1 MTDLDG
7 RLGARQIQ
15 GDRDYQEDDFGI
27 SHVRQ
32 LGDQGEHILLVLAD
46 GMGGHVAGATASGLA
61 VRRFVEAFEELDGTI
76 AERLRFALDA
86 SNDEIRTAITA
97 NPEWDGMGCT
107 LVGVSI
113 TAAGVQWV
121 SVGDSP
127 LWVYHKG
134 KLERLNADHSMA
146 PVIANLVEAGHLT
159 PEEAATDKRKN
170 ALRSAVMG
178 DEMELVDLKDEP
190 VNIKSD
196 ARILLASDGV
206 DTLEADEI
214 TAILK
219 AYGNRSARRTVTAL
233 IAGVEA
239 KAKPGQDNTTVLL
252 FEPGGSLGGQEDSMK
267 PEEVISIV
275 RRAKGLKKGQEAL
288 DPRTI
293 PGPGTEASGSRS
305 FGLIAVIAVLLIA
318 LVAALAW
325 IFLAERESPTETGPL
340 EQTTEEET
348 VPPPE
353 GRELPPG
360 ELPPGELPTEEP
372 VIEGPVIEKEI
383 LPPVETD
390 PFQPPAEK
398 GREEAPVELEEDP
411 GGPPP
416 SPGGSEGGTQKPA
429 LNPPETV
436 EEGQGGAVAPGR
448 QPEAERETP
457 PSGSVKAP
465 EGTGEKDE
473 EEKVKEKK
481 EKDEDEEKEPPPLR
495 N

>member
-32 LGDQGEHILLVLAD
+32 LGDEGEHILLVLAD
-46 GMGGHVAGATASGLA
+46 GMGGHVAGARASGLA

-76 AERLRFALDA
+76 AQRLRFALDA
-86 SNDEIRTAITA
+86 SNDEIGAAIRT

-178 DEMELVDLKDEP
+178 DDMELVDLKDEP
-190 VNIKSD
+190 IKIKSD

-219 AYGNRSARRTVTAL
+219 EYDNQSARQAVAAL

-252 FEPGGSLGGQEDSMK
+252 FEPGGLLGGQEDSMK

-275 RRAKGLKKGQEAL
+275 RRAKGLKKGQEAP

-293 PGPGTEASGSRS
+293 PGTRTEAAASRS
-305 FGLIAVIAVLLIA
+305 FGLIAVIAILLMA

-325 IFLAERESPTETGPL
+325 IFLSQPESPTQTEPSG
-340 EQTTEEET
+340 QTTEEET
-348 VPPPE
+348 IPPLE
-353 GRELPPG
+353 GRELPTG
-360 ELPPGELPTEEP
+360 ELPPGEPPVKEP
-372 VIEGPVIEKEI
+372 VIEKTSPPSVREKRLE
-383 LPPVETD
+383 PPVE
-390 PFQPPAEK
+390 FE
-398 GREEAPVELEEDP
+398 EEAPVEIEEDP
-411 GGPPP
+411 GKMP
-416 SPGGSEGGTQKPA
+416 SPLPGGSQGGGQKSTE
-429 LNPPETV
+429 NPPQAV
-436 EEGQGGAVAPGR
+436 EEGQEGAVAPGE
-448 QPEAERETP
+448 QPGAERETP
-457 PSGSVKAP
+457 PSGSVKVP
-465 EGTGEKDE
+465 EGTGEKKTDQ
-473 EEKVKEKK
+473 K
-481 EKDEDEEKEPPPLR
+481 EKDEEKEKEPPPLR

>member
-27 SHVRQ
+27 SHVHQ
-32 LGDQGEHILLVLAD
+32 LGDEGEHILLVLAD
-46 GMGGHVAGATASGLA
+46 GMGGHVAGATASALA
-61 VRRFVEAFEELDGTI
+61 VRRFVEAFEELDGTV
-76 AERLRFALDA
+76 AQRLRFALDA
-86 SNDEIRTAITA
+86 SNDEIRTAVTA

-113 TAAGVQWV
+113 TAAGLQWV

-159 PEEAATDKRKN
+159 PEEAASDKRKN

-178 DEMELVDLKDEP
+178 DEMELVDLKAEP
-190 VNIKSD
+190 IKIKSN

-214 TAILK
+214 TAILMK
-219 AYGNRSARRTVTAL
+219 YDNESAREAVAAL

-252 FEPGGSLGGQEDSMK
+252 FEPGGFLGGQEDSMK

-275 RRAKGLKKGQEAL
+275 RRAKGLKKGQAAL

-293 PGPGTEASGSRS
+293 PGPKTEASGSRS
-305 FGLIAVIAVLLIA
+305 FGLIAVIAILLIA
-318 LVAALAW
+318 LMAALAW
-325 IFLAERESPTETGPL
+325 IFLTERESPTQTRPL
-340 EQTTEEET
+340 PQTTEEEII
-348 VPPPE
+348 PPVE
-353 GRELPPG
+353 GRELPPA
-360 ELPPGELPTEEP
+360 ERPIEEP
-372 VIEGPVIEKEI
+372 AIEKESP
-383 LPPVETD
+383 PPVRTA
-390 PFQPPAEK
+390 PLQPPVTE
-398 GREEAPVELEEDP
+398 GREEAPVEFEEDP
-411 GGPPP
+411 GETP
-416 SPGGSEGGTQKPA
+416 SLIPKGSEAGGQKPTE
-429 LNPPETV
+429 NPPEAV
-436 EEGQGGAVAPGR
+436 EEGQEGAVAPGG
-448 QPEAERETP
+448 QPGAEREIP
-457 PSGSVKAP
+457 PSGSVKVP
-465 EGTGEKDE
+465 EETGEKKKKDKEEDE
-473 EEKVKEKK
+473 E
-481 EKDEDEEKEPPPLR
+481 EEKEPPPLR

>member
-27 SHVRQ
+27 SHVHQ
-32 LGDQGEHILLVLAD
+32 LGDEGEHILLVLAD
-46 GMGGHVAGATASGLA
+46 GMGGHVAGATASALA

-76 AERLRFALDA
+76 AQRLRFALDA
-86 SNDEIRTAITA
+86 ANDEIGTAVKA

-113 TAAGVQWV
+113 TAAGLQWV

-190 VNIKSD
+190 IKIKSD
-196 ARILLASDGV
+196 TRVLLASDGV

-214 TAILK
+214 EAILK
-219 AYGNRSARRTVTAL
+219 EYDDQSAREAVAAL

-252 FEPGGSLGGQEDSMK
+252 FEPGGFLGGQEDSMK

-275 RRAKGLKKGQEAL
+275 RRAKGLKKGQAAV

-293 PGPGTEASGSRS
+293 PGTRAGASDSKS
-305 FGLIAVIAVLLIA
+305 FGLIAVIAILLIA

-325 IFLAERESPTETGPL
+325 IFLTERESPTETRPL
-340 EQTTEEET
+340 LQTTEEET
-348 VPPPE
+348 IPPLE

-360 ELPPGELPTEEP
+360 EQPIEEP
-372 VIEGPVIEKEI
+372 VIERGSP
-383 LPPVETD
+383 PPVRTS
-390 PFQPPAEK
+390 PVQPPATE
-398 GREEAPVELEEDP
+398 GREEAPVEFEKDP
-411 GGPPP
+411 GGTP
-416 SPGGSEGGTQKPA
+416 SLTPSGSEGGDQKPTE
-429 LNPPETV
+429 NPPEAV
-436 EEGQGGAVAPGR
+436 EEGQEGAVAPGG
-448 QPEAERETP
+448 QPGPERETP
-457 PSGSVKAP
+457 SSGSVKVP
-465 EGTGEKDE
+465 EGTGEKKKE
-473 EEKVKEKK
+473 EK
-481 EKDEDEEKEPPPLR
+481 EKDEKEEKEPPPLR